1 MWTLLQ
7 LNTST
12 ILSYSRSVE
21 PENHQI
27 KSKPKSTSVTQF
39 LWFSSVS
46 QAQDSGS
53 SEMQMVLGHTPSGFL
68 LSTAH
73 TSCLL
78 LSDGIGPHLSL
89 IWLVITEVLASPVC
103 SGLHCNEATPS
114 TMDSSGLSQ
123 HQAGAVFYLPFDPS
137 AFRLPKPIPP
147 GKFLHMIL
155 FDFQHEKQTLSP
167 FKQTSLEIYQ
177 GIAFEKILAL

>member
-89 IWLVITEVLASPVC
+89 IWLVITESWHLQCVQGCTLMRLHLQQWTLLASHSTKLGLFSTSPLTPQL
-103 SGLHCNEATPS
+103 SGCPNQYH
-114 TMDSSGLSQ
+114 
-123 HQAGAVFYLPFDPS
+123 
-137 AFRLPKPIPP
+137 P
-147 GKFLHMIL
+147 GNSY
-155 FDFQHEKQTLSP
+155 T
-167 FKQTSLEIYQ
+167 
-177 GIAFEKILAL
+177 